1 MRPDELER
9 HLQALAGNGPM
20 TDTRPRHRPPQRN
33 ALRLVVLAALL
44 VTTAC
49 QETSTTGTTV
59 SGPTGT
65 TNPGSRG
72 IEVPGVLGIS
82 LSEAGEILEAADV
95 PYSVHAKI
103 SDESPG
109 TVLWQSPREGQ
120 RLFPGDW
127 VMLLVAHERPRC
139 YEYAE
144 SC

>member
-1 MRPDELER
+1 M
-9 HLQALAGNGPM
+9 A
-20 TDTRPRHRPPQRN
+20 DTRPSSSRPRRN
-33 ALRLVVLAALL
+33 ALGVVALAAALL

-49 QETSTTGTTV
+49 QEQTEASTRAK
-59 SGPTGT
+59 GPTGT
-65 TNPGSRG
+65 TSSGRGG

-95 PYSVHAKI
+95 PYSVHARI